1 MSGNELGFGEVPH
14 LSPGTSVGVILAEAR
29 AARDLTQDDVADQ
42 LNLSSRVI
50 AAIESD
56 DYAQLPGATFVRG
69 YIRAYAKLV
78 GVDEKSVLDGA
89 ADADGMSSRARRGR
103 SGGVHMG
110 PRRGRSWWGAAAGVS
125 LVVIIGAVWWGART
139 QWLDLSQW
147 VPTFGKPEKRAALLD
162 SKHPAAALDVEP
174 VSSIPALSDPQDAS
188 AAPASDEMQPAPS
201 PTAAGTGAAGGA
213 RVGADWRRGAPATG
227 GATGETA
234 LPADEPLSPRAARS
248 EGTTLAD
255 RAVPQVGDEGAA
267 LRPVALASERGGQ
280 PDTAAPPGDPQP
292 AQSAAVSTAPNDTA
306 APGGAD
312 TGAVGDPSNGDL
324 LVLRT
329 TDESWAEVV
338 DADRNRLIFALLGGG
353 EQHTLRGRAPFHLV
367 LGNAPAVE
375 VELNSHSFDAMRYI
389 RPDQSARFSLGGGPS
404 DG

>member
-1 MSGNELGFGEVPH
+1 MSANELGFEDVPH
-14 LSPGTSVGVILAEAR
+14 LSPGSSVGMILAEAR

-103 SGGVHMG
+103 SGGVRMG

-162 SKHPAAALDVEP
+162 SKHPAAALEVES
-174 VSSIPALSDPQDAS
+174 VASIPALSDPQDAS
-188 AAPASDEMQPAPS
+188 EAPASDDTQAAPS
-201 PTAAGTGAAGGA
+201 STAA
-213 RVGADWRRGAPATG
+213 G
-227 GATGETA
+227 GATGEAA

-248 EGTTLAD
+248 EGTTLTD
-255 RAVPQVGDEGAA
+255 RAVPQAGDDGAA
-267 LRPVALASERGGQ
+267 LRPVALASEAGRQ
-280 PDTAAPPGDPQP
+280 LDTAAPPGDAQP
-292 AQSAAVSTAPNDTA
+292 AQSAAVSTAPNDSA
-306 APGGAD
+306 APSGAD
-312 TGAVGDPSNGDL
+312 TGAVGDASNGDL